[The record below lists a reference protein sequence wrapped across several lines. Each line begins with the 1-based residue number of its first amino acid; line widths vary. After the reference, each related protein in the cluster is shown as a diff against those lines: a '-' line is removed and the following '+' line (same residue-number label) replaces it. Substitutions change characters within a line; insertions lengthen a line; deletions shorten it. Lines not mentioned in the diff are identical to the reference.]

1 MTFSKKKLRVV
12 IQLFEGEFYPGVSA
26 IDIRDLPV
34 EANIEQVQLPS
45 GGSAVIKIYG
55 VSKKYM
61 DAITTIQWK
70 TGFIEQKA
78 VAVFADEG
86 NGEHL
91 IYSGSITSAMPCYD
105 SAPDVYIKINSCTGA
120 FWNTMGEVPP
130 YSHKGM
136 IPVHLAI
143 SEMCA
148 QYGVTCKNFGVI
160 ATCNNPRFNQKGLKN
175 RLNAAA
181 QKFGIDITIGDGI
194 SPDVNIYP
202 KNMNLAKTWEFTK
215 QYYVGYPSFNEC
227 GITLALDRLY
237 YDLDLKDYF
246 VVRGSEVSAA
256 NDTWKVQKFSYRIST
271 KIGGNWLMFVSGV
284 RSGVLNG

>member
-1 MTFSKKKLRVV
+1 MTFSSKKLRVL
-12 IQLFEGEFYPGVSA
+12 IQLSEGEFSPGISA
-26 IDIRDLPV
+26 INITDLPV

-55 VSKKYM
+55 VSKNYM

-70 TGFIEQKA
+70 TGFIKKKA
-78 VAVFADEG
+78 ICLFANEG
-86 NGEHL
+86 DGEHL
-91 IYSGSITSAMPCYD
+91 IYSGTITNAVPCYD
-105 SAPDVYIKINSCTGA
+105 SAPDVFIRINSCTGA

-148 QYGVTCKNFGVI
+148 QYGVVCKNFGVLK
-160 ATCNNPRFNQKGLKN
+160 TCSNPRFDQKGLKA

-181 QKFGIDITIGDGI
+181 LQYGIDITIGDGI
-194 SPDVNIYP
+194 SAGVNIYP
-202 KNMNLAKTWEFTK
+202 KNKNLAKTWSFTP
-215 QYYVGYPSFNEC
+215 QNYIGYPSFNDC
-227 GITLALDRLY
+227 GIVLKLDKLY

-246 VVRGSEVSAA
+246 EVKNSEVSAA
-256 NDTWKVQKFSYRIST
+256 KDVWKVQKYSYNVST
-271 KIGGNWLMFVSGV
+271 KIGGNWIMTIIGQRIGV
-284 RSGVLNG
+284 FNG